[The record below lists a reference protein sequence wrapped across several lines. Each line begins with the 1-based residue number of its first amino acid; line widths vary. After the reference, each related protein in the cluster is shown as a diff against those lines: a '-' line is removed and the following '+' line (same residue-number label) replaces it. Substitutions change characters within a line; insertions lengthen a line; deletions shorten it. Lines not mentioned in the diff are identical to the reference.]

1 MYEESEKQ
9 NFEKAATFRNQ
20 INALNN
26 IISSQN
32 INYQNLKKL
41 DVLFLIKKQNFCI
54 IQMSIV
60 RNGSNYGSISHF
72 PKIDNYAS
80 DISEKEI
87 MYAFLNQYYKNN
99 EPPKIVLTNVL
110 PQNKNLL
117 EKYFS
122 FTHQTKIEI
131 IKPQRGIKHKILY
144 DLEKTASLNINKN
157 IFQNNSIKKNLF
169 QLEKLLNLKKITKI
183 ETYDNSHNQGS
194 NAIGAFITFTE
205 SGFTKSLY
213 RKFIIKGKVGDK
225 EFKFNDDYSMMEEV
239 LTRRFKSKNLLQNP
253 DLIVIDGGKGHLK
266 KINKIMHDLNL
277 NNVFVLAI
285 AKGKDRNSGNEKFF
299 YSDNKELNL
308 DSNDPMRFFLQ
319 NLRDEAH
326 RFAIGFHRDK
336 RTKSLLKNPIDEI
349 PNIGKVRKKSL
360 LNYFGSA
367 NAVKKATIED
377 LCKIPNINQ
386 KTAEII
392 FNFFNDS

>member
-1 MYEESEKQ
+1 
-9 NFEKAATFRNQ
+9 
-20 INALNN
+20 
-26 IISSQN
+26 
-32 INYQNLKKL
+32 
-41 DVLFLIKKQNFCI
+41 
-54 IQMSIV
+54 
-60 RNGSNYGSISHF
+60 
-72 PKIDNYAS
+72 
-80 DISEKEI
+80 

-110 PQNKNLL
+110 PKNKNLL
-117 EKYFS
+117 EKNFS
-122 FTHQTKIEI
+122 FTPQTKIEI

-144 DLEKTASLNINKN
+144 ELKKTKTLNINKN
-157 IFQNNSIKKNLF
+157 IFQNNSINNNLF
-169 QLEKLLNLKKITKI
+169 HLKKLFNLKKSTNI

-205 SGFTKSLY
+205 SGFTKSLQKIY
-213 RKFIIKGKVGDK
+213 NKGKVGDK

-308 DSNDPMRFFLQ
+308 DSNDPEVFPS
-319 NLRDEAH
+319 
-326 RFAIGFHRDK
+326 
-336 RTKSLLKNPIDEI
+336 KS
-349 PNIGKVRKKSL
+349 
-360 LNYFGSA
+360 
-367 NAVKKATIED
+367 
-377 LCKIPNINQ
+377 
-386 KTAEII
+386 
-392 FNFFNDS
+392 